1 MPTNINIQN
10 ATSENL
16 ELQTGVQPTLSSDY
30 WGISSNTAPSGFTR
44 VLWMDRDV
52 GITKGDTWIFTTS
65 YAFAGVAVQL
75 LESLTGTATRSD
87 ITIRII
93 AGTRDSGWSGEDTS
107 VQFTG
112 SDGNTYQV
120 NGGRA
125 LNSQVHACCR
135 YNACAST
142 EFEEEPINDYR
153 TATLADSRL

>member
-16 ELQTGVQPTLSSDY
+16 ELQTGVQPPLSSDY
-30 WGISSNTAPSGFTR
+30 WGISSNSAPVGLTR

-52 GITKGDTWIFTTS
+52 GITKGDTWIFTTN

-75 LESLTGTATRSD
+75 LESLTGTATSSD
-87 ITIRII
+87 ITIRIV
-93 AGTRDSGWSGEDTS
+93 AGTRDSGWSDEDTS

-120 NGGRA
+120 NGTFF
-125 LNSQVHACCR
+125 LNGTYDDVTYSLLPV
-135 YNACAST
+135 
-142 EFEEEPINDYR
+142 
-153 TATLADSRL
+153 